1 MSLRSISTIS
11 ALAVALAVVG
21 TRTTTAFQ
29 TPRPAQAPQM
39 TDGAIEDRIEYRLA
53 TNTLVKK
60 YDINVKVDAG
70 KVMLT
75 GTVATEAQKTEAA
88 KVARIDGVKDV
99 QNAIAVD
106 RDADKTL
113 ADRAK
118 NGMNRAGEAITDAWI
133 TTKVKWMFVGDDLL
147 EGSNINADTKD
158 HVVTLKGTVRT
169 AAGKAR
175 AVALAKDVDG
185 VTRVVDELTVGR

>member
-11 ALAVALAVVG
+11 ALAVALAVVS
-21 TRTTTAFQ
+21 TSTTIAFQ
-29 TPRPAQAPQM
+29 TPRPAQAPPM

-53 TNTLVKK
+53 TNSVVKK

-70 KVMLT
+70 KVTLT

-88 KVARIDGVKDV
+88 KVAKIDGVKDV

-147 EGSNINADTKD
+147 EGSDINADTKD
-158 HVVTLKGTVRT
+158 RVVTLKGTVRT
-169 AAGKAR
+169 AAGKTR